1 MKAYNEYPVVEYK
14 NFREMLDGCVAQ
26 YETRPLFREKAGD
39 GIQDTSSE
47 AFLRLVNRL
56 GAVFLALGLL
66 DGGKIAVVGETSVKW
81 VATYFAT
88 VCGGGVIVPVDKD
101 LPVDEMAYILNDSE
115 AQAIIYS
122 PSTYEEMKKLEQI
135 APGLQ
140 YFIGMETPAENQK
153 WLSFDTLVAEVTDSS
168 VSDYLAIPQ
177 NSDVLSTILYTS
189 GTTGQSKG
197 VMLCQRNILS
207 AAIGGLKLFQVGK
220 TSMSIL
226 PIHHVFEMTHGI
238 VEMIINGTTICISD
252 SLRYFLPNLQLFKP
266 EAMFVVPAY
275 VEMMYKKIW
284 ASVQAEGKEE
294 QFKELIQHSNEL
306 LAQGKDQRAE
316 LFQFI
321 RDAFGGKLSML
332 LCAGAPLDAMYVK
345 FFREIGILLLQGF
358 GLTETSP
365 LVTAN
370 RNEYIVDASTGAPIY
385 CCEVKIW
392 EPNENGEGEILVKG
406 DNIMLGYYKN
416 EQATREVFTDDWFHT
431 GDMGRIDD
439 AGLLY
444 ITGRKKNVII
454 LSNGKNIYPEEIEGY
469 YLHIPYLKEVVVYAP
484 TSGENQNQL
493 CAEVFLDEAFR
504 EQSGDANALKAL
516 HEDIANINKTL
527 PGYKQVHNIILRDTM
542 FEKTTKKSI
551 KRHAINSGK

>member
-1 MKAYNEYPVVEYK
+1 MEQYKEYPVTEYA
-14 NFREMLDGCVAQ
+14 NFREMLDGCAGQ
-26 YETRPLFREKAGD
+26 YGARPLFREKAD
-39 GIQDTSSE
+39 GGIRDTGCA
-47 AFLRLVNRL
+47 AFTGLVNRL
-56 GAVFLALGLL
+56 GAAFLELGLL
-66 DGGKIAVVGETSVKW
+66 NGGKIAVIGETSVKW
-81 VATYFAT
+81 VTTYFAA
-88 VCGGGVIVPVDKD
+88 VCGGGVIVPVDKE

-115 AQAIIYS
+115 ARAIIYS
-122 PSTYEEMKKLEQI
+122 PTMRDEMEQLEQSV
-135 APGLQ
+135 PGLQ
-140 YFIGMETPAENQK
+140 YFIGMEAQDEAGK
-153 WLSFDTLVAEVTDSS
+153 WRSFDALCQG
-168 VSDYLAIPQ
+168 VSDERISEYTAVPQ
-177 NSDVLSTILYTS
+177 DRDALSTILYTS

-207 AAIGGLKLFQVGK
+207 AAIGGLKLFRVGK
-220 TSMSIL
+220 TSMAIL

-252 SLRYFLPNLQLFKP
+252 SLRYFVQNLQLFQP

-284 ASVQAEGKEE
+284 ASVQADGKKE
-294 QFKELIQHSNEL
+294 QFEALIERSNEL
-306 LAQGKDQRAE
+306 LAQGVDKRAE
-316 LFQFI
+316 FFQFV

-365 LVTAN
+365 LITAN
-370 RNEYIVDASTGAPIY
+370 RNDYIVDASTGAPIY
-385 CCEVKIW
+385 CCEVKILD
-392 EPNENGEGEILVKG
+392 PNENGEGEVLVKG
-406 DNIMLGYYKN
+406 DQVMLGYYKN
-416 EQATREVFTDDWFHT
+416 VQATDEVFIDGWFCT

-469 YLHIPYLKEVVVYAP
+469 YLHIPYVKEIIVYAP
-484 TSGENQNQL
+484 ASGDRQNQL
-493 CAEVFLDEAFR
+493 CAEVFLEESFR
-504 EQSGDANALKAL
+504 EEKGDVAALQQLNADMS
-516 HEDIANINKTL
+516 EINKEL
-527 PGYKQVHNIILRDTM
+527 PGYKQVHNTILRDTM

-551 KRHAINSGK
+551 KRHAI